1 MKKLFLF
8 PAILC
13 ASVSFAKN
21 LTVQDL
27 RERLEIRADVYMT
40 DVSGEKIISGPE
52 VTNYWKVNPEKGN
65 IDGIWTSK
73 MSAGPIIFSQ
83 KWIVADDATIHVT
96 LEEFAEDLG
105 RGHANP
111 LKGSLEKKD
120 FNLKNFEPVVWKV
133 KNIKEQNFIV
143 RFIPTL
149 RDISKPIA
157 VDNLPIAGT
166 EIIVSDNEGFLW
178 ADNVEFNGRYS
189 GLTSHRGTLAI
200 SYNSFPGAKEM
211 GYAEGNQIVINVNKK
226 YQISLRAASAFLPA
240 GVTAKVYAIYNP
252 DKKSKGFNSLHSFDT
267 NKTDRL
273 NEVTSK

>member
-8 PAILC
+8 PVILC
-13 ASVSFAKN
+13 ASVSFSKN
-21 LTVQDL
+21 LTAQDL

-40 DVSGEKIISGPE
+40 DASGEKIISGPE
-52 VTNYWKVNPEKGN
+52 TTNYWKVNPEKGG

-83 KWIVADDATIHVT
+83 KWIVNDDATIHVT

-133 KNIKEQNFIV
+133 KNIKEQNFVV

-149 RDISKPIA
+149 REISQPVA
-157 VDNLPIAGT
+157 VDNFPIAGT
-166 EIIVSDNEGFLW
+166 GITVSDNEGFLW

-200 SYNSFPGAKEM
+200 SYTSFPGAKEM
-211 GYAEGNQIVINVNKK
+211 GYAEGNQIVINANKK
-226 YQISLRAASAFLPA
+226 YQITLRAASAFLPA
-240 GVTAKVYAIYNP
+240 GVTAKVYAFYNP
-252 DKKSKGFNSLHSFDT
+252 DKKSKGVNSLHTFDT

-273 NEVTSK
+273 NEVTGK